1 LGGHIS
7 SEATGPDS
15 VTGTHHG
22 SFVGW
27 IAPFLEVSAGK
38 NGAMKCVGSM
48 NIMPEQKC
56 ACDEES
62 ERLAFQHQYG
72 PQQPEDGREDVP
84 F

>member
-1 LGGHIS
+1 
-7 SEATGPDS
+7 
-15 VTGTHHG
+15 
-22 SFVGW
+22 
-27 IAPFLEVSAGK
+27 
-38 NGAMKCVGSM
+38 MKCVGSM